1 MLPSQDDEQNL
12 NSSLL
17 GPQDDDTRL
26 DLGMDHS
33 GVDGSLPDEFITN
46 NSDAEQ
52 DGTDLPADGEKTT

>member
-26 DLGMDHS
+26 DLGIDNS
-33 GVDGSLPDEFITN
+33 GVDGSLPD
-46 NSDAEQ
+46 
-52 DGTDLPADGEKTT
+52 